1 MNVTRSTQTLIEA
14 FSALASEVQ
23 NLTDRK
29 TILEHK
35 LRFAHEQ
42 FQYLADKY
50 APAAPEISETISKL
64 QLPATYIDHPS
75 VKDASVP
82 LPRRNGSALNASH
95 QIALLIRDG
104 RRAASQLAVSLPT
117 SSPTDSHTHAY
128 AHAPAHK
135 SVSATAHAHTH
146 PASLSSIK
154 ETTAHLQPTVT
165 SMSTVLEQD
174 FTVVG
179 KKGQLECPFSAPRSV
194 RQPPAMT
201 SNTMELPSH
210 SDKQEKEPGHSEV
223 IKQDNGHEKHG
234 HQDPICASM
243 VAEESKS
250 HEDPSATCPIRYLD
264 KHTPEEIAQY
274 VEKHKHQIPR
284 SHEICVRRYQQSDE
298 QVRKL
303 DAKYGSLVSMIEG
316 LSQLHKPMLAS
327 EEAALEELR
336 TQEKRLHEGVG
347 ENDDGDSIGHGYAV
361 VGGRDVKSK
370 TQRVEQWAQAVGQS
384 IGTNADTDPNAI
396 TVDDEDGDRGRV
408 SSLSDQ
414 PILKDVRVGES
425 PSRPWGIPVPVP
437 EGPPAEYGDI
447 ASNQS
452 SLPAPA
458 NPAVTTCHVGDA
470 GLKYADANAITRK
483 RDKPK
488 AGVYSDLRAQAE
500 TSSKGGMRKCPFDH
514 AKLAAMGISRP
525 PMTAAV
531 AAEAKLPPPT
541 PQPEMRPSCQAQ
553 YAPPPPPLLE
563 TPEVTT
569 SPTLPTSQAKY
580 DSKAPA
586 SDTSHQPEQQP
597 QQAPNFS
604 QLPANANIF
613 MPPIGTKESPQMV
626 FNGPVFIGYSVE
638 DAVQLIRQFQMG
650 AQQP

>member
-1 MNVTRSTQTLIEA
+1 
-14 FSALASEVQ
+14 
-23 NLTDRK
+23 
-29 TILEHK
+29 
-35 LRFAHEQ
+35 
-42 FQYLADKY
+42 
-50 APAAPEISETISKL
+50 
-64 QLPATYIDHPS
+64 
-75 VKDASVP
+75 
-82 LPRRNGSALNASH
+82 
-95 QIALLIRDG
+95 
-104 RRAASQLAVSLPT
+104 
-117 SSPTDSHTHAY
+117 
-128 AHAPAHK
+128 
-135 SVSATAHAHTH
+135 
-146 PASLSSIK
+146 
-154 ETTAHLQPTVT
+154 
-165 SMSTVLEQD
+165 
-174 FTVVG
+174 
-179 KKGQLECPFSAPRSV
+179 
-194 RQPPAMT
+194 
-201 SNTMELPSH
+201 MESPSH
-210 SDKQEKEPGHSEV
+210 GDKQEKESGHSEV

-303 DAKYGSLVSMIEG
+303 DAKYGNLVSMIEG

-336 TQEKRLHEGVG
+336 TQEKRLREGVG
-347 ENDDGDSIGHGYAV
+347 ENGDGDSIGHGDAV
-361 VGGRDVKSK
+361 VGGGDVKSK

-396 TVDDEDGDRGRV
+396 IVDDEDGDRGRV

-425 PSRPWGIPVPVP
+425 PSRPWGIPVPMP
-437 EGPPAEYGDI
+437 EGPPVEYGDI

-458 NPAVTTCHVGDA
+458 NPAATTCHVGDA
-470 GLKYADANAITRK
+470 GFKHAEATPITRK

-488 AGVYSDLRAQAE
+488 AGVYSSDLRAQAE
-500 TSSKGGMRKCPFDH
+500 PSLKGGMRKCPFDH

-525 PMTAAV
+525 PMTAAA

-541 PQPEMRPSCQAQ
+541 PQPEMRPSCQAR
-553 YAPPPPPLLE
+553 YAPPPPPPPPLE

-586 SDTSHQPEQQP
+586 SDASHRPEQKPQQQP
-597 QQAPNFS
+597 QQQPQQPPHQAPNFS

-613 MPPIGTKESPQMV
+613 VPPIGTKESPQMV

-638 DAVQLIRQFQMG
+638 DAVRLIRQFQMG